1 MNAMV
6 CALRKM
12 KNGGYLGGTAC
23 DFSIRIPKTQ
33 VDMEIFL
40 AGGAHLL
47 WNYIV
52 SFFSSFRNPE
62 YDLEYKLGARSDRRT
77 MLNP

>member
-12 KNGGYLGGTAC
+12 KAGGYLGGTAC
-23 DFSIRIPKTQ
+23 DFSIRIPETQ
-33 VDMEIFL
+33 VDMENFL

-47 WNYIV
+47 WNYTV
-52 SFFSSFRNPE
+52 SFFLLPE
-62 YDLEYKLGARSDRRT
+62 TTVRSGVKVASAI
-77 MLNP
+77 